1 MNQEIIDRVTNIT
14 KEQIPAMM
22 HDDVRAI
29 IMYGSCARG
38 DYTEDSDVD
47 VAILTDSNRAESKKY
62 GDELD
67 ELATQIGLDT
77 FAIVNYVCLP
87 YQEFEEKKEWYPYF
101 MSIEKEG
108 VLLYER

>member
-1 MNQEIIDRVTNIT
+1 MNQEVIERVMNTTI
-14 KEQIPAMM
+14 KQIPAIM

-38 DYTEDSDVD
+38 DYTEDSDID
-47 VAILTDSNRAESKKY
+47 VAILTDSNRFEAKKY
-62 GDELD
+62 SDELD
-67 ELATQIGLDT
+67 DLATQIGLAT

-87 YQEFEEKKEWYPYF
+87 YQEFEEKKEWYPFF
-101 MSIEKEG
+101 MNIEKDG